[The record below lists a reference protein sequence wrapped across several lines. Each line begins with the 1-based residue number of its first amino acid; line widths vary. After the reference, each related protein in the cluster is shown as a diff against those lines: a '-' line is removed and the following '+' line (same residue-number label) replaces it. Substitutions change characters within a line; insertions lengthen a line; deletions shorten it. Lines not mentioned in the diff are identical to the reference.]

1 MKNEDLTPISFAG
14 LPDEVM
20 GFFTGC
26 DWKDITYKCCLPHDL
41 CYAYGDPGNDIER
54 KQADDNFYN
63 NLITRVGMKK
73 WCAAAFLAAVRIG
86 GPEEFGFSF
95 SWGFAHK

>member
-1 MKNEDLTPISFAG
+1 
-14 LPDEVM
+14 M

-26 DWKDITYKCCLPHDL
+26 DSKDITYKCCLPHDL
-41 CYAYGDPGNDIER
+41 CYAYGDPGNKIER

-63 NLITRVGMKK
+63 NLVTRAGMKE
-73 WCAAAFLAAVRIG
+73 WCAKAFLAAVQIG
-86 GPEEFGFSF
+86 GAEEFGLSF